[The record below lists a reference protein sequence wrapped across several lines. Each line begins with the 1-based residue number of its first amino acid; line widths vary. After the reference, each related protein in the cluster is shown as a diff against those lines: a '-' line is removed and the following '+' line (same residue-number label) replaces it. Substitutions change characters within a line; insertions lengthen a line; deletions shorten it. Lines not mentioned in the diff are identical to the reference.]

1 MATNSDAN
9 SAPMRFESV
18 LVLDVPKARE
28 GKHRRIVM
36 QLLNDLEQLAPG
48 SALRVPLS
56 ALPDTKENIRAAFNR
71 ATRQRGIEVATSSD
85 EHNLYIWKVE
95 AEDRR

>member
-1 MATNSDAN
+1 
-9 SAPMRFESV
+9 MRFESV